1 MSGKLKEV
9 LEKLEQ
15 AKQIIKDQQAE
26 IDRLNKLIKIL
37 GEHE

>member
-1 MSGKLKEV
+1 MSGKLRDV
-9 LEKLEQ
+9 LEMLER
-15 AKQIIKDQQAE
+15 AKQTIKDQQAE